1 MQLVSVRGKA
11 SYRISLSVLP
21 ASVYQSCPP
30 PQLCLLGSLQGMA
43 NETATPYL
51 SGLLAPHK

>member
-1 MQLVSVRGKA
+1 MQLVSVRGKV

-21 ASVYQSCPP
+21 AATTLFAGFAFKGWP
-30 PQLCLLGSLQGMA
+30 